1 MNGIDLN
8 LVREYNFSY
17 GVRNFVATTRFSTSK
32 TKFSVQLYTAVSVLQ
47 LYTYEGKNT

>member
-17 GVRNFVATTRFSTSK
+17 GVRNFVATSTTKFSTSK
-32 TKFSVQLYTAVSVLQ
+32 TKFSVQLYTAVSVLY
-47 LYTYEGKNT
+47 LRGKNT